1 MVNSAHK
8 KTIKQIFRQHGGI
21 LRTSELLGLGI
32 HPRTI
37 YQLRDDAKIAEL
49 SRGVY
54 RLAELPPL
62 ENSDLITVAKRIPSG
77 VICLLSAL
85 SFHGITEE
93 IPHEVY
99 VAIERGREKPK
110 VNFPPIR
117 VFHFSQETHTTGV
130 ETYDLEGNQ
139 VKVYSK
145 EKTVADC
152 FKFRNRI
159 GLDIALNAA
168 RQCIGKGGSRSEI
181 LKFARICRVEN
192 VIRPYLEAIQ

>member
-1 MVNSAHK
+1 MVNSIQRKAF
-8 KTIKQIFRQHGGI
+8 KQIFRRQGGI
-21 LRTSELLGLGI
+21 LRTSELLDMGI
-32 HPRTI
+32 HSRTI
-37 YQLRDDAKIAEL
+37 YQLRDDAKIVEL

-99 VAIERGREKPK
+99 IAIERGREKPK

-117 VFHFSQETHTTGV
+117 VFNFSQETYEAGV
-130 ETYDLEGNQ
+130 ETHYLEGNQ

-159 GLDIALNAA
+159 GLDVALNAA
-168 RQCIGKGGSRSEI
+168 RQCIAKGGSRSEI
-181 LKFARICRVEN
+181 LKFAKICRVEN